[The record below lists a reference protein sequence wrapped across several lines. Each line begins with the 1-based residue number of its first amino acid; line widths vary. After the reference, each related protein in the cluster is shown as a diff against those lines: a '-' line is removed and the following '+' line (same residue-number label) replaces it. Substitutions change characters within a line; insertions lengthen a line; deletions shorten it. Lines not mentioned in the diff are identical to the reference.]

1 MAKTLTDAQ
10 RERIYFIRRQRPASA
25 GFFEHLAKLQNNMK
39 KASISVVEQSSGMN
53 RKLSLQL
60 MNEIAET
67 GVASVRGGGGG
78 EESYL
83 AWGDDIDC
91 REVGRETDQPLR

>member
-1 MAKTLTDAQ
+1 MALTDAQ
-10 RERIYFIRRQRPASA
+10 REAIYRIRRNRPASA
-25 GFFEHLAKLQNNMK
+25 GFFEHLAKLQHNMK
-39 KASISVVEQSSGMN
+39 KASLSVVEQSSGMN

-60 MNEIAET
+60 MKEIAET

-83 AWGDDIDC
+83 AWDDNVDC
-91 REVGRETDQPLR
+91 REIGKKTDTPLR